1 MASIRESQQLDIE
14 QRYFNITSWLNTRFG
29 DLLAFDEGANL
40 DSLTASEVC
49 ESIQLGG
56 FNVKIVVA
64 GSRTLVVP
72 NSLLWIDE
80 KPVTGVVLPISHDIE
95 SSNVKAIRAK
105 LDELLKD
112 LLLVDQRRPSHWPL
126 A

>member
-1 MASIRESQQLDIE
+1 M
-14 QRYFNITSWLNTRFG
+14 
-29 DLLAFDEGANL
+29 